1 MAKQWKS
8 LWDDSDDADNGP
20 DEAKQPRGPRPNP
33 HYRGDDAKED
43 ELASDDYGGYGWSGN
58 FSGGYSGGSY
68 RYSETLDDS
77 DERWYRKSS
86 FRYGKHADYSPSSLF
101 RSAFQRSYSATG
113 VDNEATNKAIR
124 ALRNLTRSAN
134 TIVDKSVGSDEF
146 AVQFSSGKENN
157 SSLDQL
163 NDNKQRIVFVSPDEL
178 LESKTTEDEDSVVD
192 ALTGFVLLRVQMAQ
206 DVATDVIAKI
216 NSTGAHLVGLKL
228 ATRFAEPGTAALSAW
243 SAEDL
248 ADLSSAAVDE
258 YLAGMLAKSMLMR
271 LARRKVVLN
280 WGGFAPYFIRHA
292 KKFAA
297 VKTNLEAAALSVESV
312 VAKLGYNMLADEE
325 PIAIEKQFEDIAT
338 KHLGAEVEVENLL
351 AVCGQLVADI
361 RAAMKTDHPEAAAG
375 EMEAAVNKMLAD
387 AQAAQKK
394 GASGNSALKEFFE
407 KLSNSL
413 LDAVDGAAAAST
425 ANETA
430 SAETDALNETLK
442 RAASAE
448 KLAKSLADVMER
460 IKELVERAK
469 HEDPATADMAKKTM
483 ASVLQNLP
491 YTFNSRPKGVAALA
505 AAGLKPSVDEAMAE
519 CGKDL
524 PETEAA
530 RKALQDKL
538 QKLSAEINALVKSQ
552 RAKLKEE
559 VKKTIDATLARSHE
573 LEEAG
578 RKLQNAIESAKTDVN
593 RNTAADRTTRDAAST
608 LLTQISEMLGELN
621 SRAIQ
626 ARPAIEKAANTV
638 NSARSAGAFEKANRE
653 AQQALN
659 NAAQYLR
666 NISLGNYGWYSS
678 AATITQLVK
687 SLGSAHR
694 VLPRAAAVEQ
704 AVDAVLNK
712 KTMSPRGF
720 AAAMAKGLGG
730 SGFEK
735 MLEDAEAG
743 KDSHGIDADTLA
755 ALKRLLDDMNVG
767 GHGGPD
773 TAAAEK
779 IGKAAAEKL
788 QEIQTAS
795 SPVDGE
801 LFGDT
806 VETKTRVLTGEAIG
820 RVNDEARNDPEEE
833 YIAYLSGDKNAAKPK
848 AKTKTESSRH
858 NRVYHTDVV
867 KRVRSEHRGS
877 IERVRNALQFQ
888 SGKRTAETFGML
900 SGDLDEGSLHK
911 LSYDCDHIWSQKTVS
926 RLPDVAVGILV
937 DQSGS
942 MAGGKIERARQMCII
957 LAEALKKIAGVRLYV
972 YGHTANTMGAD
983 LLIYEHYTPTNS
995 DITRLGGIEAHSNN
1009 YDGYAIKDV
1018 AKRLALDPAKRKYMF
1033 TICDGLP
1040 SGQGY
1045 NGPSAEKHVTSVC
1058 KFVRN
1063 RLKINVNAF
1072 AVGVPVSQQHS
1083 FKKQYGDDHVVFIDD
1098 IMKCLPQIVR
1108 FLRNALQKER
1118 KLVGIED

>member
-20 DEAKQPRGPRPNP
+20 GEAKQPRGPRPNP
-33 HYRGDDAKED
+33 HYRGDDAKD
-43 ELASDDYGGYGWSGN
+43 ELASDDYGGFGWSGN

-77 DERWYRKSS
+77 DERWYRKNS
-86 FRYGKHADYSPSSLF
+86 FRYSKHVDYSPSSLF
-101 RSAFQRSYSATG
+101 RSAFKRSYSSTG

-134 TIVDKSVGSDEF
+134 TIVDKSAGSNEF
-146 AVQFSSGKENN
+146 AVQFSSGAENN
-157 SSLDQL
+157 GALDQL
-163 NDNKQRIVFVSPDEL
+163 NDNQQRVVFVSPDAL

-192 ALTGFVLLRVQMAQ
+192 ALTGFVLLRVQLAQ
-206 DVATDVIAKI
+206 NVASDVITKI
-216 NSTGAHLVGLKL
+216 NGTGAHLVCLKL
-228 ATRFAEPGTAALSAW
+228 AAHLATPGVVVLSERKKEDLAALSA
-243 SAEDL
+243 
-248 ADLSSAAVDE
+248 AAVDE

-271 LARRKVVLN
+271 LARRNVVLN

-338 KHLGAEVEVENLL
+338 KHLGAEVEVESLL
-351 AVCGQLVADI
+351 AVCAQLVADI
-361 RAAMKTDHPEAAAG
+361 RAAMKTDHPEAASG

-394 GASGNSALKEFFE
+394 GHVGDSALKEFLE
-407 KLSNSL
+407 KFSNSL
-413 LDAVDGAAAAST
+413 LDAIEGAAAARE
-425 ANETA
+425 ANNA
-430 SAETDALNETLK
+430 FAAETDALTEQLK
-442 RAASAE
+442 KSESAE
-448 KLAKSLADVMER
+448 KLVKALDETLTKL
-460 IKELVERAK
+460 KTLGGLVK
-469 HEDPATADMAKKTM
+469 HENPDTANAAKNQMTN
-483 ASVLQNLP
+483 ALQDLR
-491 YTFNSRPKGVAALA
+491 YAFNSRPRGYAALT
-505 AAGLKPSVDEAMAE
+505 AAGLKPNVEELMAE
-519 CGKDL
+519 CGKSF

-538 QKLSAEINALVKSQ
+538 EKLAAEVNAFVKNQ
-552 RAKLKEE
+552 RATLKKE
-559 VKKTIDATLARSHE
+559 VKKTIDAMLARTHE
-573 LEEAG
+573 LENTA
-578 RKLQNAIESAKTDVN
+578 RKLQNAVESAKTDAVKDK
-593 RNTAADRTTRDAAST
+593 TVAKYTQDGAAEVLRHLSA
-608 LLTQISEMLGELN
+608 MLGEFN
-621 SRAIQ
+621 AKTIS
-626 ARPAIEKAANTV
+626 ARPHIEAAGNKA
-638 NSARSAGAFEKANRE
+638 NSARTVSSLQKACRE
-653 AQQALN
+653 AQQAFN
-659 NAAQYLR
+659 NAAEYLR
-666 NISLGNYGWYSS
+666 HLNFDNYGFSS
-678 AATITQLVK
+678 STPAIGSLVK
-687 SLGSAHR
+687 ELRKNLEFHSRGAAIEQSVEAALSEKTPG
-694 VLPRAAAVEQ
+694 PRHH
-704 AVDAVLNK
+704 
-712 KTMSPRGF
+712 
-720 AAAMAKGLGG
+720 AAAMARALGG

-735 MLEDAEAG
+735 MLEKAAKG
-743 KDSHGIDADTLA
+743 KDSPGIDHVTA
-755 ALKRLLDDMNVG
+755 AAVKRLLDDMRCKSIS
-767 GHGGPD
+767 

-779 IGKAAAEKL
+779 IGASAAEKL

-806 VETKTRVLTGEAIG
+806 VKTKTRVLTGEAIS

-833 YIAYLSGDKNAAKPK
+833 YVAYIGGDKNATKPK
-848 AKTKTESSRH
+848 AKTATESSARSRH
-858 NRVYHTDVV
+858 CVDVV
-867 KRVRSEHRGS
+867 KRVRDQHRGS
-877 IERVRNALQFQ
+877 IERVKNALQFQ
-888 SGKRTAETFGML
+888 SGKRTVETFGMR

-911 LSYDCDHIWSQKTVS
+911 LSYDCDNIWAQKTLS

-942 MAGGKIERARQMCII
+942 MSGTKIDQARQMCII

-972 YGHTANTMGAD
+972 YGHTANTYGAD
-983 LLIYEHYTPTNS
+983 LTIYEHYTPTNS
-995 DITRLGGIEAHSNN
+995 DITRLGGIQSHANN

-1018 AKRLALDPAKRKYMF
+1018 AKRLALDPAKRKYLF

-1072 AVGVPVSQQHS
+1072 AVGVPVSQQHA